1 MNSGFS
7 RIKEGREGRAFVRG
21 LFVRGLRGL
30 AKELDSSGCNC
41 TISFNLCLRNRSF
54 QGLGFV
60 QGFVFRGFF
69 AQFYSI

>member
-30 AKELDSSGCNC
+30 AKELDSSGCDC
-41 TISFNLCLRNRSF
+41 TISFDSCLYNKSF
-54 QGLGFV
+54 QGSRFV
-60 QGFVFRGFF
+60 RGFVFCGFF
-69 AQFYSI
+69 A